1 MQVAASSTTQGDA
14 GAGGAP
20 GELGRFARY
29 LAAAHGGIA
38 RAVAPARGP
47 GWALQGIPAIT
58 AEPAACPA
66 AARDGTAGDCL
77 RVARVEARDASAA
90 QGALGTLMRRPV
102 AQPCLVAAG
111 DGTDAEALQQALAVR
126 HDVAF
131 AGAGP
136 HGEGTVGVLDSR
148 AIPRRPAPAGFRVLA
163 IVPARNE
170 EDLLAGTL
178 AYLVEEGL
186 DPIVLDNW
194 SSDRTADIARAAGV
208 PVERFPACADSGSYD
223 LAAMLDRVEEMAAHA
238 TRADWVVLHDADER
252 RRSPWPGVTLRD
264 ALWHVSEEGY
274 NCIDHVTLTFWPTD
288 DAFVAGDDP
297 ERHFRHFEF
306 STHPGHFH
314 QRRAWQQ
321 CAGRVALARSAGHD
335 VDFPGRRVY
344 PYKFLLKHYPIRTR
358 AQALRKLRDRRARWN
373 GAERAQGWH
382 RQYED
387 IAAAEVVRD
396 PAELLR
402 FDAGFHRRYLL
413 ERLSGV
419 GVFDAPPAWAT
430 APAW

>member
-1 MQVAASSTTQGDA
+1 MQVAASPTTQADA
-14 GAGGAP
+14 GAGGAA
-20 GELGRFARY
+20 GELCRFARY
-29 LAAAHGGIA
+29 LASARGGVA
-38 RAVAPARGP
+38 RAVAPVQGA
-47 GWALQGIPAIT
+47 GWALQGIPATT
-58 AEPAACPA
+58 AEPAPCRAM
-66 AARDGTAGDCL
+66 ARGSGDCV
-77 RVARVEARDASAA
+77 RIARVEACDAAAA
-90 QGALGTLMRRPV
+90 QRALGTLMRRPV
-102 AQPCLVAAG
+102 AQPCLVAAPRG
-111 DGTDAEALQQALAVR
+111 GDAEALQQALVLR

-136 HGEGTVGVLDSR
+136 GGEGTIAVLDSR

-178 AYLVEEGL
+178 ADLVQQGL

-194 SSDRTADIARAAGV
+194 SNDGTPDIARAAGV
-208 PVERFPACADSGSYD
+208 PVERFPAGADPGTYD
-223 LAAMLDRVEEMAAHA
+223 LAALLQRVELMAAHA
-238 TRADWVVLHDADER
+238 TRADWVVLHDVDER

-288 DAFVAGDDP
+288 DDFVAGNDP
-297 ERHFRHFEF
+297 ECHFRHFEF

-314 QRRAWQQ
+314 QRRGWQQ

-335 VDFPGRRVY
+335 VAFAGRRVY
-344 PYKFLLKHYPIRTR
+344 PYKFLLKHYPVRTR
-358 AQALRKLRDRRARWN
+358 AQARRKLRDRRARWN
-373 GAERAQGWH
+373 GAERANGWH
-382 RQYED
+382 RQYD
-387 IAAAEVVRD
+387 DTDAAEVVRD
-396 PAELLR
+396 PAQLLR

-419 GVFDAPPAWAT
+419 GVLVPPPWATPPAW
-430 APAW
+430 